1 MNRLFESLL
10 LLYLDQNNSVVL
22 NLNIKNYKAEDQV
35 TKFFEKENNF
45 CKLSINVK
53 L

>member
-1 MNRLFESLL
+1 MNQLFESLL
-10 LLYLDQNNSVVL
+10 LLYLDQYNSVVL
-22 NLNIKNYKAEDQV
+22 NLNIKNHKAEDQV

-45 CKLSINVK
+45 CKLGINVK